1 MTAHPRLQLARPW
14 LVLGAGLLLWLGVYR
29 SLQPLWD
36 RVVFGWWGMDSASR
50 WGQALHFFLYDA
62 TKILWLLVAVVF
74 AVSILR
80 SFFSLEHTRALL
92 GGKRQ
97 GLGNAM
103 AALLGVVTPFCSC
116 SAVPAFMGFVAA
128 GVPLGVTFSFLIA
141 SPMVNEVALVLLYSL
156 FGWPIALLYLM
167 SGLLLAIGAGWL
179 LGRMGLERWIEPVVF
194 QTKLGTHSLNSSAGL
209 LWEQRFELALQEVQ
223 RIVGR
228 VWPYVLVGIALG
240 ALIHGWVPAQM
251 LSQIAGA
258 NNPFAVP
265 LAVLLG
271 VPLYSNAAGVLPLI
285 EALYQKGV
293 PMGTLLAF
301 MMAVVA
307 LSLPEM
313 VLLRQVL
320 KPRLIALWVAV
331 VALGIMLTGYVF
343 NALLA

>member
-14 LVLGAGLLLWLGVYR
+14 LALGTGLLLWLGVYR
-29 SLQPLWD
+29 SLQPFWD
-36 RVVFGWWGMDSASR
+36 AVVFAWWGVDSASR

-194 QTKLGTHSLNSSAGL
+194 QTKLGTHSLNSSVGL
-209 LWEQRFELALQEVQ
+209 SWEQRFELALQEVQ